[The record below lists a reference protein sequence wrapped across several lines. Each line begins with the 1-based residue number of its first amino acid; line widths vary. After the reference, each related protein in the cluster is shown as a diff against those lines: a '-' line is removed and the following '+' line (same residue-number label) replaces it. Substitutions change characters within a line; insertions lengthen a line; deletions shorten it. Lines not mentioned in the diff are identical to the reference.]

1 MPENS
6 SISITE
12 AQRQVRSV
20 YEGGFFGQL
29 ISSIL
34 WLAAAALGTWLSARA
49 AILTLVLGGF
59 FIFPAVTT
67 LLRLLGRPPSLPA
80 HNPLRYLAMQ
90 VAFVLPLSM
99 PLVAPVATLRPHWF
113 FPAMMILLGAH
124 YLPFTFLYGMRS
136 FIPLSAL
143 LVAAGLAIALWFP
156 ATFSLGGWTAGLLLL
171 VFAFVGRAEAARA
184 GAEPAATPAA
194 PAS

>member
-1 MPENS
+1 ML
-6 SISITE
+6 ITE
-12 AQRQVRSV
+12 AQHEVRSV

-29 ISSIL
+29 VSGVL

-49 AILTLVLGGF
+49 AILMLVAGGF
-59 FIFPAVTT
+59 FIFPAIMA
-67 LLRLLGRPPSLPA
+67 LLRLLGRPPSLPPG
-80 HNPLRYLAMQ
+80 NPLRYLAIQ

-99 PLVAPVATLRPHWF
+99 PLVVPVATFRLHWF
-113 FPAMMILLGAH
+113 FPAMMVLLGAH

-136 FIPLSAL
+136 FIALSGL

-171 VFAFVGRAEAARA
+171 VFAFVGRAEAARMRV
-184 GAEPAATPAA
+184 
-194 PAS
+194 